1 MLAPQFKHSLHKF
14 WREQLSSGKVYSGVG
29 LSAMPLYAKLT
40 KVGDLLNM
48 EKKLFLLIIG
58 IALSLNYSI
67 VFPCTSFVLKKSN
80 SLLLGHNLDWHIGIG
95 LLMTNKRNVEKTA
108 LMDSL
113 ENPAKWISKYGSI
126 TFNQVGRDL
135 PYGGMNERSL
145 VVEQMT
151 LNQTE
156 YPGRDSRQSISACQW
171 IQYQL
176 DNCSTIEEVIGTDKE
191 IRIVDRSSKFHFL
204 ICDSS
209 GNSAVIEFIN
219 GKMIIKTNELLPVTV
234 LANSP
239 YDESISA
246 YKKNINTDFNRSLYN
261 YCTAA
266 SMIDKYSKNNVEDN
280 ISYSFDILKS
290 VAQGHFTK
298 WSIVYDIK
306 NLKVYFKVFESPTLT
321 KTEILYLKDEGVA
334 ITKIVDL
341 KQMDFTNSSP
351 CLVMDLELDQ
361 EGLVNSY
368 FQKYTTNI
376 NKEYISK
383 AFDYFWRLGVPI
395 KISAE
400 ELDYLA
406 KYPESFNCINNK

>member
-1 MLAPQFKHSLHKF
+1 MNKKGNLFFIAIVFVLSYSL
-14 WREQLSSGKVYSGVG
+14 
-29 LSAMPLYAKLT
+29 
-40 KVGDLLNM
+40 
-48 EKKLFLLIIG
+48 
-58 IALSLNYSI
+58 
-67 VFPCTSFVLKKSN
+67 VFPCTSFIMKNDN

-95 LLMTNKRNVEKTA
+95 LFMTNKRNVEKTA

-113 ENPAKWISKYGSI
+113 ENPAKWVSKFGSI
-126 TFNQVGRDL
+126 TFNQVGREL
-135 PYGGMNERSL
+135 PYGGMNEKGL

-151 LNQTE
+151 LDQTN

-176 DNCSTIEEVIGTDKE
+176 DNCSTIQEVISTDQV

-204 ICDSS
+204 ICDGF

-219 GKMIIKTNELLPVTV
+219 GKMIAKTNELLPVTA

-246 YKKNINTDFNRSLYN
+246 YKTKSSTEFNRSLYN
-261 YCTAA
+261 FCTAA
-266 SMIDKYSKNNVEDN
+266 SMIDNYSKNDVNDA
-280 ISYSFDILKS
+280 ISYSFNILKS
-290 VAQGHFTK
+290 VGQGHFTK

-321 KTEILYLKDEGVA
+321 ETQIIFLKDEGFA
-334 ITKIVDL
+334 KTKIVDL
-341 KQMDFTNSSP
+341 NKIDYTCSSP
-351 CLVMDLELDQ
+351 CLVMDLELDR

-368 FQKYTTNI
+368 FQNYSTSI

-383 AFDYFWRLGVPI
+383 TFDYFWRLGVPI
-395 KISAE
+395 QVSDAE
-400 ELDYLA
+400 LNYLA
-406 KYPESFNCINNK
+406 KYPESFKCIINK

>member
-1 MLAPQFKHSLHKF
+1 MK
-14 WREQLSSGKVYSGVG
+14 RN
-29 LSAMPLYAKLT
+29 
-40 KVGDLLNM
+40 LLL
-48 EKKLFLLIIG
+48 LFIVVT
-58 IALSLNYSI
+58 LSLNYTV
-67 VFPCTSFVLKKSN
+67 VFPCTSFVLKNNN

-95 LLMTNKRNVEKTA
+95 LFMTNKRNVEKTA

-113 ENPAKWISKYGSI
+113 ENPAKWVSKYGSI

-135 PYGGMNERSL
+135 PYGGMNENGL
-145 VVEQMT
+145 VIEQMSLPNT
-151 LNQTE
+151 Q
-156 YPGRDSRQSISACQW
+156 YPSKDNRNSISACQW

-176 DNCSTIEEVIGTDKE
+176 DNSSTIQEVISTDE
-191 IRIVDRSSKFHFL
+191 VIRIVDRYSKFHFL

-219 GKMIIKTNELLPVTV
+219 GKMIIKTNELLPLTA

-246 YKKNINTDFNRSLYN
+246 YKTKSNTDFNRSLYN
-261 YCTAA
+261 FCTAA
-266 SMIDKYSKNNVEDN
+266 SMIDNYSKNDVKDD
-280 ISYSFDILKS
+280 ISYSFNMLKS

-321 KTEILYLKDEGVA
+321 ETQIIYLKDEGFA
-334 ITKIVDL
+334 NTKIVDL
-341 KQMDFTNSSP
+341 SKIDFTCSSP
-351 CLVMDLELDQ
+351 SLVMDLELDQ

-368 FQKYTTNI
+368 FQGYTTNI

-395 KISAE
+395 QLSDE
-400 ELDYLA
+400 ELNYLA
-406 KYPESFNCINNK
+406 KYPESFQCINNK